1 MPDLRDQK
9 WAFRSLKSGQPAR
22 SDEAT
27 TDKNESRHASIKKTN
42 DSILL
47 LLFGCFLSKKKKASQ
62 KCHYEMISLLDR
74 RRRRVHLEDSFNA
87 ASLRRHTHAHE
98 FHGDKSVDNTHTH
111 THTCYGDV
119 PVDDV
124 IVGGGAKGA
133 GTKEEVASRLY
144 NAQQPQGKKKEPLT
158 KKKSEKSKKKRRT
171 EFGFVFF
178 LVVVV
183 VIFFS
188 SAIEHKTIRE
198 MERER
203 EREIEREDKKNP

>member
-111 THTCYGDV
+111 THTRATVTSQSMTSSSAEG
-119 PVDDV
+119 PR
-124 IVGGGAKGA
+124 GRGRRRR
-133 GTKEEVASRLY
+133 SRLDCTTRSSRR
-144 NAQQPQGKKKEPLT
+144 A
-158 KKKSEKSKKKRRT
+158 KKKSPSQKKIREKQKKKGGPNSAS
-171 EFGFVFF
+171 FSFLLLLSSFF
-178 LVVVV
+178 
-183 VIFFS
+183 F
-188 SAIEHKTIRE
+188 HRQ
-198 MERER
+198 
-203 EREIEREDKKNP
+203 